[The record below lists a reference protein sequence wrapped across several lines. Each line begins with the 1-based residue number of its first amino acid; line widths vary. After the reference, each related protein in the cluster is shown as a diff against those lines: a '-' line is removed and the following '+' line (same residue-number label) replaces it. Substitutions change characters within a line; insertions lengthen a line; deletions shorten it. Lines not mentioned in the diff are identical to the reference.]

1 MNGSGVVIFF
11 YIAILVLLVASGWQV
26 FSKAG
31 EAGWQV
37 LIPIWNLIVV
47 LKIVGRPWWWII
59 LWFIPLVNIVISLIV
74 SLNLAKSFGRGGGFG
89 VGIWLLGFIF
99 VPILG
104 FGSATTWGLQPR
116 ARSDCVAERIGR
128 HADPFHTSS

>member
-1 MNGSGVVIFF
+1 MNGNGVVIFF

-31 EAGWQV
+31 EAGWQI

-104 FGSATTWGLQPR
+104 FGSATYMGP
-116 ARSDCVAERIGR
+116 AAKSA
-128 HADPFHTSS
+128 